1 MSRLPD
7 SVRQNLPDDL
17 ADAEIAGV
25 ETADVD
31 EDVRLWGPPGTGKST
46 QSALRTATRAA
57 EEGLYPSQMT
67 VVTYRKAL
75 AGVVKD
81 RLLEWGLF
89 DDDDDFE
96 YWTTIHAAAARATDF
111 HDRFS
116 NDRPGLEGMVGA
128 RAEYR
133 FCKDL
138 GISKR
143 PSKPW
148 FETRWT
154 VFRDLYNYAKNNLLD
169 VGRYRNVPDEWLQ
182 PVTSS
187 PTASRKLKAF
197 RDEWGTETDFE
208 TVARKWEDFKSHHD
222 CYDFYEQL
230 TAAIGGE
237 LPPMRHV
244 VIDEYHDATPLM
256 AALTERWVRNAD
268 TVIVAGDPDQV
279 VNGYA
284 GADPGF
290 FEDLAERTGRDV
302 PIVKLDKSYRC
313 PDEHFAAAA
322 RVLSDERNPPSLK
335 TAGAGALNR
344 WPGFEYTENGGS
356 WKTPSAER
364 EGSPAYLV
372 DNFGR
377 DMMFLARTRRQV
389 SGIAAALDHA
399 GIVYQS
405 QKDVGGDWETR
416 LLLLNALDVVA
427 DAAAP
432 READEALT
440 GRSGG
445 DLSAYALTAEQA
457 RVLREHSHGRYTTR
471 DDAWNQFIGDLDDRE
486 AVSLRDLR
494 EYVEDTWFTR
504 YGRGADSVAKLVGLD
519 LTDEV
524 AMINAADRYDLP
536 LSLDDAETRVLTIHA
551 SKGAEASNVVVY
563 DGITGTIGDSMDQS
577 PTLRENEARTWYVA
591 LTRASERLHIIR
603 GAFGYDTYLPDDLE
617 PWAASAAEQ
626 MRGETDA

>member
-7 SVRQNLPDDL
+7 SLRENLPPEL
-17 ADAEIAGV
+17 EDAEIAGV
-25 ETADVD
+25 DTADVD

-46 QSALRTATRAA
+46 QSALRTATIAT
-57 EEGLYPSQMT
+57 EEGVHPSQMT

-75 AGVVKD
+75 AGVVKE
-81 RLLEWGLF
+81 RLIEWDVF
-89 DDDDDFE
+89 PADADFE
-96 YWTTIHAAAARATDF
+96 YWTTIHAAAARATNF

-116 NDRPGLEGMVGA
+116 DERPDLEGMVGA
-128 RAEYR
+128 QAKYR
-133 FCKDL
+133 FCKKL

-169 VGRYRNVPDEWLQ
+169 VGRYRNVPEEWLQ
-182 PVTSS
+182 PLTSS
-187 PTASRKLKAF
+187 PVASRKLKAF
-197 RDEWGTETDFE
+197 RDEWGTETDFQ
-208 TVARKWEDFKSHHD
+208 TVARKWEEFKSYHD
-222 CYDFYEQL
+222 CYDFFEQL

-256 AALTERWVRNAD
+256 AALTERWVRHAD

-290 FEDLAERTGRDV
+290 FEDLADRTGRDV
-302 PIVKLDKSYRC
+302 PIVKLDTSYRC

-322 RVLSDERNPPSLK
+322 RVLSDERNPPDLK

-344 WPGFEYTENGGS
+344 WPAWDYSETGDGWNTPGS
-356 WKTPSAER
+356 EQ
-364 EGSPAYLV
+364 EGSPVWLV
-372 DNFGR
+372 DEYGA

-389 SGIAAALDHA
+389 SGIAAALDRGGVA
-399 GIVYQS
+399 YRS
-405 QKDVGGDWETR
+405 QEGVGGDWQTR
-416 LLLLNALDVVA
+416 LELLNALDLVG
-427 DAAAP
+427 DAMNTDGDDGP
-432 READEALT
+432 F
-440 GRSGG
+440 GG
-445 DLSAYALTAEQA
+445 GIGDSLSSYALTAEQA
-457 RVLREHSHGRYTTR
+457 RVLREHSHGRYTTS
-471 DDAWNQFIGDLDDRE
+471 DDRWNEFIGELDDGE
-486 AVSLRDLR
+486 AVTLADFRAF
-494 EYVEDTWFTR
+494 VEDTWFNR
-504 YGRGADSVAKLVGLD
+504 YGHGPESVAKLVGLD
-519 LTDEV
+519 ERDKI
-524 AMINAADRYDLP
+524 AMLNAGERYDLP
-536 LSLDDAETRVLTIHA
+536 LSVDGLETRVLTIHA
-551 SKGAEASNVVVY
+551 SKGAEASNVVVF
-563 DGITGTIGDSMDQS
+563 DGITGTIADSMDQS
-577 PTLRENEARTWYVA
+577 AELRENEARTWYVA
-591 LTRASERLHIIR
+591 LTRASKRLHLIR